1 MIPNNKT
8 KWLRVGLLCLV
19 LWPAHAAA
27 QGGKDDAAIYK
38 ALDRFG
44 IAIEAKTKSMNIAGD
59 SELFAQLDLFGTVF
73 ERVRTYYVDE
83 VDVSAVIDAAIRGM
97 NEVSGSGKDV
107 TAAQLIEG
115 SIKGMLS
122 SLDRH
127 SVYLNRKTY
136 EARRDRTKS
145 VVRARKEGRV
155 GYVRIAGFNKQTVA
169 GLESALK
176 AFKKDLGDRW
186 QGLVL
191 DLRDNPGG
199 LLDVAVAVADAF
211 LEDGEI
217 VTLHWRYK
225 NKIKRFDATLGDL
238 TGGLPLAVLI
248 NGASGSGSEIVA
260 GALQHHRRATVLG
273 TRSAGRGMM
282 RTYIPIGKRGVLRLT
297 TSRVYTASGSA
308 LQGEGIQPNIEVK
321 PTGTNG
327 KKLGEKSPDAKDY
340 LLSQALDL
348 LTKGPN
354 DR

>member
-1 MIPNNKT
+1 MTANRKT
-8 KWLRVGLLCLV
+8 KWLLVGLLCLA
-19 LWPAHAAA
+19 LWPAHAVAR
-27 QGGKDDAAIYK
+27 GGEDDAALYK
-38 ALDRFG
+38 ELDRFG
-44 IAIEAKTKSMNIAGD
+44 IAFETKTKGLNNAKD
-59 SELFAQLDLFGTVF
+59 SENLAQLQMFGTVLDT
-73 ERVRTYYVDE
+73 VRAYYVDE
-83 VDVSAVIDAAIRGM
+83 VDFSAMIDAAIRGM
-97 NEVSGSGKDV
+97 NEVSVGGKDV
-107 TAAQLIEG
+107 TAAPLIDAAIE
-115 SIKGMLS
+115 GMLS
-122 SLDRH
+122 SLDRR
-127 SVYLNRKTY
+127 SKFLNRKTY
-136 EARRDRTKS
+136 EAERDRTES
-145 VVRARKEGRV
+145 VLRARREGRV
-155 GYVRIAGFNKQTVA
+155 GYVRVASFNNRTVA
-169 GLESALK
+169 DLVTALMV
-176 AFKKDLGDRW
+176 FKKDLGDRW

-191 DLRDNPGG
+191 DLRDSPGG
-199 LLDVAVAVADAF
+199 TLDVAVAVADRF

-217 VTLHWRYK
+217 VTLHYRYK
-225 NKIKRFDATLGDL
+225 NRIKRYDATPGDL

-248 NGASGSGSEIVA
+248 NGGSGSGSEIVA